1 MSSKGKARDPDTPLL
16 EWTCGAIGLVLFL
29 GVIALTAMNGLRRG
43 GPPAFHI
50 TQTAGRTDAQALHQV
65 SFSVANVGDEAAAS
79 VQVAVSLTQAGQAT
93 ETRNVTI
100 DLIPPHSSR
109 EAAAVFSV
117 GPAAHDVTFETLGY
131 LKP

>member
-16 EWTCGAIGLVLFL
+16 EWACGAIGLVLFL
-29 GVIALTAMNGLRRG
+29 GVIVLTAMNGLRQG

-50 TQTAGRTDAQALHQV
+50 TQTAVRTDAQGLHQV

-79 VQVAVSLTQAGQAT
+79 VEVAVSLTQAGQAI
-93 ETRNVTI
+93 EGRNVTI

-109 EAAAVFSV
+109 EATAVFSSE
-117 GPAAHDVTFETLGY
+117 PTAHDVTFEALGY